1 MDSDHYR
8 CSPIHP
14 AKPVGKS
21 DSDNDSNTRLAA
33 LSLNTAFQQVLE
45 QRHSVLLTWLIPP
58 KIAGTTTRQEG
69 CSRGVK

>member
-8 CSPIHP
+8 YSPTHP
-14 AKPVGKS
+14 AKPAGKS
-21 DSDNDSNTRLAA
+21 DNDNDSNTRLA
-33 LSLNTAFQQVLE
+33 AFQQVLE

-69 CSRGVK
+69 CSRRVK